1 MIIYV
6 ENKLLYDK
14 WNLFKWKTN
23 IFCVLSL
30 CLKFEYWNSWI
41 VNWDEFFVITAYSMA
56 KCLQLRAIIA
66 NDPAYGT
73 KYGCPNVL
81 VLDVQLHKLT
91 NEIVCKPADLL
102 MSIWMC
108 AVPSVPWK
116 KAARRWLFYRCQNVG
131 TQLRTLYLIDRIIF
145 HKQEKKTIVWHW
157 HPSWSSWY
165 DTYFGLQSKIYVQ
178 IDERLFSIVSVF
190 Q

>member
-1 MIIYV
+1 MSRVVTTNNLKLIYYAFISIYIAIKFFFV
-6 ENKLLYDK
+6 N
-14 WNLFKWKTN
+14 NLWLFMLKINCCTINEIYLSKKQTYLVFWA
-23 IFCVLSL
+23 CV
-30 CLKFEYWNSWI
+30 WNSNI
-41 VNWDEFFVITAYSMA
+41 GIHEFVNWDEFFVITAYSMA

-91 NEIVCKPADLL
+91 NEIVCKSADLL

-116 KAARRWLFYRCQNVG
+116 KAARGWLFYRCQNVG
-131 TQLRTLYLIDRIIF
+131 TQLRTLYLIDRIKF
-145 HKQEKKTIVWHW
+145 HKHE
-157 HPSWSSWY
+157 
-165 DTYFGLQSKIYVQ
+165 
-178 IDERLFSIVSVF
+178 
-190 Q
+190 

>member
-1 MIIYV
+1 MSRVVTTNNLKLIYYAFISIYIAIKFFFV
-6 ENKLLYDK
+6 N
-14 WNLFKWKTN
+14 NLWLFMLKINCCTINEIYLSKKTN

-116 KAARRWLFYRCQNVG
+116 KAARRWLF
-131 TQLRTLYLIDRIIF
+131 
-145 HKQEKKTIVWHW
+145 
-157 HPSWSSWY
+157 
-165 DTYFGLQSKIYVQ
+165 
-178 IDERLFSIVSVF
+178 
-190 Q
+190 